1 MVAGVLDNVSS
12 VDTMDA
18 IDCEVDK
25 ELEKFDTIVGDT
37 NSVVVWSVWFPSITT
52 VVVLYSCIDV
62 DNNRSLP
69 WLFHDAAEDCKDPDK
84 EGITVDCSLVVVTDT
99 VERETLLALADK
111 DTETDWSVRSSDEN
125 MLDIMFT
132 VLFSKSVAK
141 PTEDVTTSK
150 LALNELLI
158 SGVVA
163 IIVSERFPVEMIC
176 VDNEMMSVDGKSV
189 QVEALSIPVIKDSV
203 E

>member
-1 MVAGVLDNVSS
+1 
-12 VDTMDA
+12 
-18 IDCEVDK
+18 
-25 ELEKFDTIVGDT
+25 
-37 NSVVVWSVWFPSITT
+37 
-52 VVVLYSCIDV
+52 
-62 DNNRSLP
+62 
-69 WLFHDAAEDCKDPDK
+69 
-84 EGITVDCSLVVVTDT
+84 
-99 VERETLLALADK
+99 
-111 DTETDWSVRSSDEN
+111 

-150 LALNELLI
+150 LALNKLLI

-163 IIVSERFPVEMIC
+163 IVVSERFPVEMIC

-189 QVEALSIPVIKDSV
+189 QVEAFSIPVIKDSV

>member
-1 MVAGVLDNVSS
+1 
-12 VDTMDA
+12 
-18 IDCEVDK
+18 
-25 ELEKFDTIVGDT
+25 
-37 NSVVVWSVWFPSITT
+37 
-52 VVVLYSCIDV
+52 
-62 DNNRSLP
+62 
-69 WLFHDAAEDCKDPDK
+69 
-84 EGITVDCSLVVVTDT
+84 
-99 VERETLLALADK
+99 
-111 DTETDWSVRSSDEN
+111 

-163 IIVSERFPVEMIC
+163 IVVSERFPVEMIC
-176 VDNEMMSVDGKSV
+176 VDNEMSVDGKSV
-189 QVEALSIPVIKDSV
+189 QVEAFSIPVIKDSV

>member
-1 MVAGVLDNVSS
+1 
-12 VDTMDA
+12 
-18 IDCEVDK
+18 
-25 ELEKFDTIVGDT
+25 
-37 NSVVVWSVWFPSITT
+37 
-52 VVVLYSCIDV
+52 
-62 DNNRSLP
+62 
-69 WLFHDAAEDCKDPDK
+69 
-84 EGITVDCSLVVVTDT
+84 
-99 VERETLLALADK
+99 
-111 DTETDWSVRSSDEN
+111 

-176 VDNEMMSVDGKSV
+176 VDNEMSVDGKSV
-189 QVEALSIPVIKDSV
+189 QVEAFSIPVIKDSV

>member
-1 MVAGVLDNVSS
+1 
-12 VDTMDA
+12 
-18 IDCEVDK
+18 
-25 ELEKFDTIVGDT
+25 
-37 NSVVVWSVWFPSITT
+37 
-52 VVVLYSCIDV
+52 
-62 DNNRSLP
+62 
-69 WLFHDAAEDCKDPDK
+69 
-84 EGITVDCSLVVVTDT
+84 
-99 VERETLLALADK
+99 
-111 DTETDWSVRSSDEN
+111 

-163 IIVSERFPVEMIC
+163 IVVSERFLVEMIC
-176 VDNEMMSVDGKSV
+176 VDNEMSVDGKSV
-189 QVEALSIPVIKDSV
+189 QVEAFSIPVIKDSV